1 MQEFQNL
8 YEDLFDLE
16 DPLDKY
22 EFIMEYGSQSESV
35 KDFDF
40 QDVDLVPGCTSRLW
54 VCYNKTFICQ
64 ADSSIVK
71 GLGGMICDWYN
82 QASDEQRQ
90 DFNIE
95 TLNNI
100 GLAPILSMG
109 RQNGVANL
117 IKQIKYLEDWGN
129 TAPPQST

>member
-35 KDFDF
+35 K
-40 QDVDLVPGCTSRLW
+40 DLVPGCTSRLW

-82 QASDEQRQ
+82 QASDKQRQ

>member
-8 YEDLFDLE
+8 YEDLFELE
-16 DPLDKY
+16 DPMDKY
-22 EFIMEYGSQSESV
+22 EFIMEYGSKAESV
-35 KDFDF
+35 KEFDF
-40 QDVDLVPGCTSRLW
+40 QDFELVPRCTSRLW
-54 VCYNKTFICQ
+54 LRYNKTFICQ

-82 QASDEQRQ
+82 QANDKQRQ
-90 DFNIE
+90 EFNIE

-117 IKQIKYLEDWGN
+117 IKRIKYLEYWGN
-129 TAPPQST
+129 KNSPS